1 MKKIIAGIVIA
12 GGLFLLTGCSK
23 TITADDLNKV
33 KLGMTVSE
41 VKAEL
46 GSPTEIMDLSMENL
60 DKYVNLDLQENG
72 DEIESLPEF
81 VELMDYLNSEEDVQL
96 YRYSVDDNQTIHIY
110 IYKADDKV
118 VYASL
123 VKESEEES

>member
-1 MKKIIAGIVIA
+1 MKKIITGIVIA
-12 GGLFLLTGCSK
+12 VGLSLLTGCSK

-81 VELMDYLNSEEDVQL
+81 VELMDYLNSEENIQL

>member
-1 MKKIIAGIVIA
+1 MKKIITGIVIA
-12 GGLFLLTGCSK
+12 VGLSLLTGCSK

-96 YRYSVDDNQTIHIY
+96 YRYTVDDNQTIHIY

-118 VYASL
+118 IYASL

>member
-1 MKKIIAGIVIA
+1 MKKIITGIVIA
-12 GGLFLLTGCSK
+12 VGLSLLTGCSK

-81 VELMDYLNSEEDVQL
+81 VELMDYLNLEEDVQL
-96 YRYSVDDNQTIHIY
+96 YRYTVDDNQTIHIY

-118 VYASL
+118 IYASL